1 MTITTGYNSL
11 NGRVTAAAV
20 SGYASLNYGY
30 SNGRL
35 TSIQRTA
42 ASKTQ
47 TYILSYSTFGDLAA
61 VAVGTQQL
69 ASYVHNVRTGAV
81 ETMTYGN
88 GDTVTYL
95 YNELDRL
102 ETVKYNGTVRFTYL
116 YTGDGQLARVTD
128 EALGRVYTYT
138 YDSLGRL
145 TYWEAT
151 KGGGLLFY
159 TAYTYDDAGR
169 VTRRTYGG
177 SGLSS
182 HSHTSGYSSGTGL
195 LQSAVMPDGKQLTY
209 SYDALE
215 RLTTVLR
222 RPIFGHTSE
231 KMHFKATEPAQLF
244 PAEPGQFPTR

>member
-11 NGRVTAAAV
+11 NGRVTSAAV
-20 SGYASLNYGY
+20 SGYASLNYDY

-42 ASKTQ
+42 SSKTQ
-47 TYILSYSTFGDLAA
+47 TYSLSYSTFGDLAA

-138 YDSLGRL
+138 YD
-145 TYWEAT
+145 
-151 KGGGLLFY
+151 
-159 TAYTYDDAGR
+159 
-169 VTRRTYGG
+169 
-177 SGLSS
+177 
-182 HSHTSGYSSGTGL
+182 
-195 LQSAVMPDGKQLTY
+195 
-209 SYDALE
+209 
-215 RLTTVLR
+215 
-222 RPIFGHTSE
+222 
-231 KMHFKATEPAQLF
+231 
-244 PAEPGQFPTR
+244 